1 MALFSLVKFFMEE
14 IIILADLIEFLVK
27 IYAHGIPSM
36 SNLKIAKKKLP
47 KFGNIK

>member
-1 MALFSLVKFFMEE
+1 MLNFFMGE
-14 IIILADLIEFLVK
+14 IVILADLLEFLVK